1 MILSLCAAALAF
13 GGDSNLPTGSFVLV
27 EGAELK
33 RKIEIRVT
41 QTTITAEKA
50 ILQQSKLKKV
60 PISKTLTI
68 DSQGGFM
75 EKLFAGE
82 APISSCVERWQVES
96 SGATTLV
103 LKAPNGKKRNLSYS
117 FDGKRLTLRS
127 GRNQIEVFEKK

>member
-1 MILSLCAAALAF
+1 MVLSLCAAALAF

-33 RKIEIRVT
+33 RKIELRVT

-50 ILQQSKLKKV
+50 ILQQSKLKKFRV
-60 PISKTLTI
+60 SKTLTI
-68 DSQGGFM
+68 DERGGFT

-82 APISSCVERWQVES
+82 AAISRPVERWQVES

-103 LKAPNGKKRNLSYS
+103 LKAPDGTKRNLSYS

>member
-13 GGDSNLPTGSFVLV
+13 GVDSNLPAGSFVLV
-27 EGAELK
+27 EGAALK
-33 RKIEIRVT
+33 RKIELRVT
-41 QTTITAEKA
+41 QTTIKDGKT
-50 ILQQSKLKKV
+50 ILQQSKLKKFPV
-60 PISKTLTI
+60 SKTLTI
-68 DSQGGFM
+68 DTQGGFT

-82 APISSCVERWQVES
+82 AKIERPVERWQVES

-103 LKAPNGKKRNLSYS
+103 LKAPDGTKRHLSYS